1 MKKIVQRL
9 GLATGLLA
17 FGVLGASAAD
27 LTSEGGYAVAY
38 CAGSASSSLVDTAS
52 DAELTENV
60 VRLMDEAVA
69 VSNDQQWIYS
79 SRPVFVWA
87 NEAKVA
93 CGKAYGYLKFSVRD
107 EQTLNNCGCFHD
119 RMVSFMH

>member
-1 MKKIVQRL
+1 MKTTSRRL
-9 GLATGLLA
+9 GLALGFLA
-17 FGVLGASAAD
+17 FSAMGASAAD
-27 LTSEGGYAVAY
+27 LKGEYAMAY
-38 CAGSASSSLVDTAS
+38 CAGGASSSLVDTAS
-52 DAELTENV
+52 DAELTDNV

-87 NEAKVA
+87 NEAKIA

>member
-1 MKKIVQRL
+1 MKTKVRRL
-9 GLATGLLA
+9 GLAIALLA
-17 FGVLGASAAD
+17 SGAVGASAAD
-27 LTSEGGYAVAY
+27 VTGEYAMAY
-38 CAGSASSSLVDTAS
+38 CAGGASSSLVDTAS

-69 VSNDQQWIYS
+69 VSNDHRWIYS

-93 CGKAYGYLKFSVRD
+93 CGKAYGYLKYSVRD
-107 EQTLNNCGCFHD
+107 EQTLNKCGCFHD